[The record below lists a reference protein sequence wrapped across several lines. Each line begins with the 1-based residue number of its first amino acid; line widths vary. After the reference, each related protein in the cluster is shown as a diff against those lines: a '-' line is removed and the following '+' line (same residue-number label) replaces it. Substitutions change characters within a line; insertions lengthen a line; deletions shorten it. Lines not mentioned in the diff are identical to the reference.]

1 MNSGPTLAGIKK
13 GIQSIVEK
21 IPPVLSVWGF
31 GSFYRNEPFNDV
43 DIVMVLHCSR
53 ELLLGLVKD
62 VKGNLAKLED
72 QIGVKFDVLI
82 MTPDEFESR
91 PLRDMD
97 QLAHIYQRCE
107 CSKQTDMI

>member
-1 MNSGPTLAGIKK
+1 MSSGPTLAGIKRE
-13 GIQSIVEK
+13 IQSIVET

-31 GSFYRNEPFNDV
+31 GSFFRSEPFNDV

-53 ELLLGLVKD
+53 ELLVGLVKD
-62 VKGNLAKLED
+62 VKRKLAKLED
-72 QIGVKFDVLI
+72 EIGVKFDVLI
-82 MTPDEFESR
+82 LTPDEFESR

-107 CSKQTDMI
+107 CSEQKNI